1 MNIPTKLY
9 RQRMIPEENVFLK
22 DDKILLQNENLIITS
37 WDTLKPRADIARGV
51 SAYFIDKGFK
61 VSKVYDS
68 NNHLVYW
75 YCDIIET
82 VYDAAENTYTFID
95 LLADIL
101 VYEDN
106 SFRLVDLEEIGLAL
120 EKGLLSIEK
129 ASKALHLT
137 NELLNII
144 YHNQFSKYQS
154 IINEIEQS
162 GQVRLELTKSL
173 NP

>member
-1 MNIPTKLY
+1 MTMPIKLY
-9 RQRMIPEENVFLK
+9 RQRMIPKENIFLK

-37 WDTLKPRADIARGV
+37 WNTLKPRTDISRGI
-51 SAYFIDKGFK
+51 SAYFMDKGFK
-61 VSKVYDS
+61 VSKIYNS
-68 NNHLVYW
+68 NDHLVYW

-82 VYDAAENTYTFID
+82 IYDAATNAYTFID

-144 YHNQFSKYQS
+144 YHNQFCEYQS
-154 IINEIEQS
+154 VINEIETIEYNKTFTHS
-162 GQVRLELTKSL
+162 
-173 NP
+173 